1 MPAPI
6 TGLRRSRI
14 YLNTKDEDPPAWTV
28 PVEEALK
35 EAREAADRA
44 KSALVQALVEVGVD
58 ADFDQGLHERR
69 LCAVGGFPRFL
80 ERLLDRNG
88 PGRRVFVLG
97 VQVDA
102 APAEPRDGCRHESSR
117 WIGWG

>member
-1 MPAPI
+1 VPAPI

-44 KSALVQALVEVGVD
+44 KSALVNALVDVGVD
-58 ADFDQGLHERR
+58 ADFDLAKALASR
-69 LCAVGGFPRFL
+69 
-80 ERLLDRNG
+80 LDRLAHAMEGGASYG
-88 PGRRVFVLG
+88 PFASLLKSEWTGGDSHNARNHRRYVER
-97 VQVDA
+97 A
-102 APAEPRDGCRHESSR
+102 K
-117 WIGWG
+117 